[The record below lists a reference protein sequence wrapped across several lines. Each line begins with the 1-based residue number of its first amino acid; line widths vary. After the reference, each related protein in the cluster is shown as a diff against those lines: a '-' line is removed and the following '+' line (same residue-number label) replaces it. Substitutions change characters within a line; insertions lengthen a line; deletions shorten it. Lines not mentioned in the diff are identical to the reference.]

1 MKKNKYLL
9 LISVF
14 AFAMFFGCE
23 DMMDTH
29 SEYVQDGETI
39 YSVKV
44 DSVYL
49 FPGNNRVKLKG
60 YLKNALQVTNI
71 IVKWKNA
78 DNSEHIETFAY
89 DYSQSPDSFMA
100 EIPIDEGQ
108 YLLEFISKNQE
119 GNTSISTSVDA
130 KVYGEKYRSYLENR
144 SIQKILP
151 NISGG
156 AVITFAPAAGNL
168 ATMNFEYQSVDGAK
182 KNLVIPPDQSELL
195 IEDADLYV
203 PIKYASGYIPSEMAI
218 DTFFCDVEE
227 ISLEY
232 LTDIAFEI
240 DKSSWEI
247 IDFSTEEQTANEGGG
262 NGPAANIIDGD
273 NNSYWQSQWANG
285 TGQIPHHITIDMKN
299 EFNVTQ
305 VDIFRRFSNNHTK
318 TVVLEGSTDNVNW
331 EEFGTLNYSSDGA
344 NQKELIE
351 LTNGKRMRFIKI
363 NITESNAPPYV
374 SLAEIYVTGK
384 L

>member
-1 MKKNKYLL
+1 MKTNKYLL
-9 LISVF
+9 LISIFVLT
-14 AFAMFFGCE
+14 MFFGCE

-29 SEYVQDGETI
+29 SEYVQDGEII

-71 IVKWKNA
+71 IVKWENA
-78 DNSEHIETFAY
+78 DNSEQIETIAY
-89 DYSQSPDSFMA
+89 DFNQSPDSFMA

-108 YLLEFISKNQE
+108 YLLEFITMNE
-119 GNTSISTSVDA
+119 AGNTSVSTKVDG

-144 SIQKILP
+144 PIQKILP

-156 AVITFAPAAGNL
+156 AMITFAPAASNL
-168 ATMNFEYQSVDGAK
+168 VTMNFEYQTVDGTQ
-182 KNLVIPPDQSELL
+182 KNLVILPDQSELL
-195 IEDADLYV
+195 IEDVDLYV
-203 PIKYASGYIPSEMAI
+203 PINYASGYIPSETAI

-240 DKSSWEI
+240 DKSSFEI
-247 IDFSTEEQTANEGGG
+247 IDFSTEEQAANEGGG
-262 NGPAANIIDGD
+262 NGPAVNIIDGD
-273 NNSYWQSQWANG
+273 NSSYWQSQWADG
-285 TGQIPHHITIDMKN
+285 IGQIPHHITIDMKN

-305 VDIFRRFSNNHTK
+305 VDLFRRNSNNHTK

-331 EEFGTLNYSSDGA
+331 EEFGTLNYSSDGSI
-344 NQKELIE
+344 QKELIE
-351 LTNGKRMRFIKI
+351 LTDGKRMRYIKI
-363 NITESNAPPYV
+363 NVTESNVPPYV
-374 SLAEIYVTGK
+374 SLAEIYVIGK